1 MSKYDLIAFDM
12 DGTLLD
18 SQKRI
23 RPDSLKMIDKATKA
37 GKIVCLS
44 TGRCLPE
51 LKDYEQALSSMPYF
65 ICISGALIYDNINNS
80 ILSSTSIPD
89 KTARQ
94 LFERVKTKD
103 LMIHILSDQS
113 IINKKKI
120 EEMPLYQMGNYQQAF
135 KKITRQV
142 DDVIDSWQNENFPL
156 YKINLYSKSPEKR
169 EQLLPQISDIDL
181 TFTYSEITSIECTAK
196 GLSKATGLKQLCQ
209 KLHIPLERTIAV
221 GDADNDLEILKT
233 AGLAIAMGNANQNI
247 KNIADVIVKS
257 NDDEGCAQAISNFL
271 LPSS

>member
-1 MSKYDLIAFDM
+1 MLQFLFDIPRRGLSPPSLYNFPKKHKNYFLMSKYDLIAFDM

-65 ICISGALIYDNINNS
+65 ICISGALIYDNINHS

-120 EEMPLYQMGNYQQAF
+120 EQMPLYQMGNYQQAF

-142 DDVIDSWQNENFPL
+142 DDVIDSWQKENFPL
-156 YKINLYSKSPEKR
+156 YKINLYSK
-169 EQLLPQISDIDL
+169 
-181 TFTYSEITSIECTAK
+181 
-196 GLSKATGLKQLCQ
+196 
-209 KLHIPLERTIAV
+209 
-221 GDADNDLEILKT
+221 
-233 AGLAIAMGNANQNI
+233 
-247 KNIADVIVKS
+247 
-257 NDDEGCAQAISNFL
+257 
-271 LPSS
+271 